1 MCIRI
6 EDGISFVIEKVGS
19 VYVAWFEVEERVR
32 LGVES
37 MEEEF
42 DSIRFCRIF
51 AVTNSRIAWLFVSR
65 APLVP
70 YTTLGIFCYYESG
83 KTGIGWKLTYRQ
95 DRQKMQICDQNK

>member
-1 MCIRI
+1 LCIKI

-19 VYVAWFEVEERVR
+19 VYVACWILARWVDFSCEVSICEQKYFVWRLKQLLEMRENCGFEVEERVR

-37 MEEEF
+37 MGEEF

-70 YTTLGIFCYYESG
+70 
-83 KTGIGWKLTYRQ
+83 
-95 DRQKMQICDQNK
+95 

>member
-1 MCIRI
+1 MRENC
-6 EDGISFVIEKVGS
+6 G
-19 VYVAWFEVEERVR
+19 FEVEDRVR

-37 MEEEF
+37 MGEEF

-70 YTTLGIFCYYESG
+70 
-83 KTGIGWKLTYRQ
+83 
-95 DRQKMQICDQNK
+95 